1 MVDYKMVDYKL
12 DALGQRCPIPII
24 NAKKIM
30 KKMKPGEILEIIA
43 DDMGAKADVPALVKK
58 TGDILLES
66 REEGKKLIFLVK
78 KN

>member
-1 MVDYKMVDYKL
+1 MADYKL
-12 DALGQRCPIPII
+12 NAIGQRCPIPII

-30 KKMKPGEILEIIA
+30 KKMKPGETLEIIA

-58 TGDILLES
+58 TGDTLLES
-66 REEGKKLIFLVK
+66 KEEGEILTFLVK

>member
-1 MVDYKMVDYKL
+1 MADYKL

-24 NAKKIM
+24 NAKKII
-30 KKMKPGEILEIIA
+30 KKMKIGETLEIIA

-58 TGDILLES
+58 TGDTLVEFK
-66 REEGKKLIFLVK
+66 EEGEKLIFLVK